1 MPSELEELV
10 EFLHHGNT
18 QIRQI
23 AVENLVGFSTA
34 QPELFKRHQLLPVR
48 DLKLLVRD
56 YTPIAKNALT
66 MLVNLSGDDEVLK
79 LLAEDDRFVEDLL
92 VKLTN
97 PKEPNADEVAMLLAN
112 LVKSETLHKLLTLK
126 RKAPESVSTSENV
139 IDQMMDCF
147 VKGAEGG
154 LNKHA
159 NYDYLSYLFAD
170 LSQTEK
176 GRAYFTERQEY
187 DGVVPITKLTVFTE
201 HKSDVR
207 RKGVASTIKNVAFE
221 VDKHPM
227 LFDEDGANLLP
238 YLLLPLA
245 GPEEMSEEDLEDML
259 PDLQLLPPDKQRDS
273 DNTIITTH
281 LETLLLLTTT
291 KEGRATMRAVK
302 VYPLIR
308 ETHLHVEDENVQ
320 EACDRL
326 VQVLMRDEEGEGE
339 GEPEQP
345 QIEAPKNEDEE
356 VLRDFLLEFLKC
368 PTRARDTTP
377 TNRKYSLYFII
388 SPPVTPAENIP
399 LRTRKLSCP
408 SSPRRKWL
416 PAEPDRIDPDFDGD
430 NGNYDTDIDNLP
442 PDVNPDTG
450 IVQCSWG
457 FMSRAPLLPSPPA
470 LGPPYGAL
478 QSPDEDSDGES
489 PVYHDIVE
497 GLPCRSSEYGTGSSS
512 NGSRPRRRSHS
523 TVRRRNSIYA
533 ERHSRRPSSAA
544 SDVGM
549 GADSKYSFATG
560 LAVPDH
566 PAMQETPV
574 SSPYMSSDEEEVLD
588 IDDDDSKSSDEDPP
602 DNSPYAQVRA
612 SVPATDNVSLSI
624 NTPRM
629 WILSLLFSL
638 TGSAANLFFSLR
650 YPSVA
655 ITPIIALVLVH
666 PLGKFWDVLL
676 KQTGDP
682 IEVFENG
689 SLHHRESPFEID
701 ASPIPLLSRVR
712 LWLAQGRWNEKEHA
726 CVYISSNVSF
736 GFAFATDVIVE
747 QHKFYKQDVPILYQ
761 LLLIISTQVLG
772 YAFAGLTRRFLVRPS
787 AMIWPGTLMSTAMF
801 STMHKS
807 VNKKANGW
815 SISRYRFFVIAWGGA
830 FLWYFVPGLLMP
842 ALSYFNVITWF
853 APKNVVISNL
863 FGVASGLGM
872 FPLTFDWAQIA
883 YIGSPLL
890 TPWWAAAN
898 IVTGLVIVIWAVA
911 PILYYKNVLFSSYMP
926 ILSTAVFDNTGRPY
940 KVSRILTP
948 DYLFDEKAYE
958 DYSPVYLPIT
968 YVLSYGVQFA
978 ALTSLVTHT
987 VCWYGKDIWQQTRKA
1002 FEERRDVPAM
1012 ETYQPLRGNSTS
1024 RQSHDIS
1031 ETNSHQTRDIP
1042 LGGEDVHCRLM
1053 RRYEDAPLAWYLIVL
1068 ISTLAIAT
1076 FTVEYYPT
1084 HLPWYGLLLALG
1096 VTSVFFIPVG
1106 IIMAITNQHS
1116 SLYLICQLLCGIVF
1130 PGRPVANMIFVT
1142 YSYISSAQGIK
1153 FSSDLKLGHYMKI
1166 PPRILFGVQMMATLV
1181 SSLTQIGV
1189 LNWMFTYIPGICTP
1203 EALNG
1208 FNCPIARVH
1217 FNGSILWG
1225 VVGPQRFFGPGGLYR
1240 PLVWAFLVGAV
1251 APLAT
1256 WLMGRHNKKSFWRL
1270 VNFPILFGSLSW
1282 IPPATGLNFSIWAVV
1297 CFVFNYVIRRRRTA
1311 WWEKYAMTLS
1321 AALDSGLAFAV
1332 VVVFFAFIYPGWVDG
1347 FKWWGTEIYK
1357 QRLSLLRFLA
1367 SPCTPLTTSFIYGG
1381 NMSTPTSTNART
1393 PTGPNGAPLKIMRRP
1408 RAADPLVRPKRKPAP
1423 KPAGATPAGNGTATK
1438 TIPSRP
1444 PIANPN
1450 PHSVFQSDR
1459 PMIEIGNNSMS
1470 ANGFSGPLLSDRY
1483 FDYPVV
1489 TTKRALMEGLK
1500 HHVARFASK
1509 KNVDPRDESQ
1519 FTRPVRLH
1527 RRDPRART
1535 QDPQSGRADDD
1546 GRPMDEA
1553 EREAFDARK
1562 AAREKERAQNLSQ
1575 IAPAIGSTSKRPNA
1589 PKQKTQQVFKSDM
1602 TPEEIARARIKYEE
1616 ALPWHLEDFD
1626 NRHTWVGN
1634 YEAALSETHA
1644 VFVLE
1649 GGKMRMIPAE
1659 KWYKFNAKSNFKALT
1674 IEEAEKFMA
1683 KRVKDPRWFMEK
1695 QQQLEQEKELATY
1708 AKQRK
1713 VYAGK
1718 QGLQAG
1724 KGEGLEATEMD
1735 FEEDR
1740 FADDEE
1746 HDDLFIEDEEAKESE
1761 KRIKEDQLKANVFDL
1776 KDEKE
1781 YELEELR
1788 EKRERE
1794 ARRVLGKSV
1803 RKALKRRERNYDYSS
1818 GSDVNPYTDE
1828 ESSDDSETERAKEEE
1843 RKKAEEEKNQKEAAA
1858 KGTLTPSGRPKHT
1871 DASKKAGSRKR
1882 LGSPNASDASGTDTS
1897 RKKAKGMHL
1906 TGSQPPS
1913 RPMSPSAMQSK
1924 KRVRNIPG
1932 GAGSGSDVETGVASG
1947 AEMAEGGKV
1956 KKLKLNPPVRFL
1968 VVVLRKGPAPPVL
1981 CLDLPEAVPAAPK
1994 ARETFPTAGEIHAAI
2009 PAGGITSSELLKI
2022 FRPRIGESKE
2032 NHRKFI
2038 AIVKDVSVYGKEDRM
2053 LRPGPWKGT

>member
-1 MPSELEELV
+1 MPTELEELV

-23 AVENLVGFSTA
+23 ACENLVGFSTA

-56 YTPIAKNALT
+56 YIPIAKNALT
-66 MLVNLSGDDEVLK
+66 ILINLSSDEEVLK
-79 LLAEDDRFVEDLL
+79 LLAEDEFVEDLL
-92 VKLTN
+92 AKLTN
-97 PKEPNADEVAMLLAN
+97 VKEPNADEVAMLLAN
-112 LVKSETLHKLLTLK
+112 VVKSENLQKLLTLK
-126 RKAPESVSTSENV
+126 RKAPETVSTSENA
-139 IDQMMDCF
+139 IDQLMDCF
-147 VKGAEGG
+147 VKGAEGA

-159 NYDYLSYLFAD
+159 NFDYLSYVFAD

-176 GRAYFTERQEY
+176 GRAYFTQRQDY
-187 DGVVPITKLTVFTE
+187 DEVVPITKLTVFTE
-201 HKSDVR
+201 HKSDIR
-207 RKGVASTIKNVAFE
+207 RKGIASTIKNVAFE
-221 VDKHPM
+221 VDSHPM

-245 GPEEMSEEDLEDML
+245 GPEELSDEDTADML

-273 DNTIITTH
+273 DPTIITTH

-291 KEGRATMRAVK
+291 REGREKMRAVK

-308 ETHLHVEDENVQ
+308 ETHMHVEDENVT

-326 VQVLMRDEEGEGE
+326 VQVLMRDEEVFHY
-339 GEPEQP
+339 PHT
-345 QIEAPKNEDEE
+345 I
-356 VLRDFLLEFLKC
+356 
-368 PTRARDTTP
+368 TST
-377 TNRKYSLYFII
+377 
-388 SPPVTPAENIP
+388 NIP

-408 SSPRRKWL
+408 STPRRKWL
-416 PAEPDRIDPDFDGD
+416 PAESDQTDSNFDDCASD
-430 NGNYDTDIDNLP
+430 NGNYPEIDNLP
-442 PDVNPDTG
+442 SDVNPDTG
-450 IVQCSWG
+450 IVQRFRA
-457 FMSRAPLLPSPPA
+457 FMSRAPLLPSTPA
-470 LGPPYGAL
+470 LGASSYGAL
-478 QSPDEDSDGES
+478 RSPDDSEEDISVS
-489 PVYHDIVE
+489 RRRNVR
-497 GLPCRSSEYGTGSSS
+497 RSLQRASFENGIGSSS
-512 NGSRPRRRSHS
+512 NVPGSTPRRSHS
-523 TVRRRNSIYA
+523 SVRRRNSVYA
-533 ERHSRRPSSAA
+533 DIANRRPSSAT

-549 GADSKYSFATG
+549 GPDSKYSFATG
-560 LAVPDH
+560 LAVPAN
-566 PAMQETPV
+566 PVMQETPAA
-574 SSPYMSSDEEEVLD
+574 SSPYMTSDDENVLD
-588 IDDDDSKSSDEDPP
+588 IDDDDSKSSGEDPP

-612 SVPATDNVSLSI
+612 SVPATDDITLSI

-682 IEVFENG
+682 LEIFENG
-689 SLHHRESPFEID
+689 SLHHRESLSGEIEVPPVPL
-701 ASPIPLLSRVR
+701 ASRIR
-712 LWLAQGRWNEKEHA
+712 LWFAQGRWNEKEHA

-747 QHKFYKQDVPILYQ
+747 QHKFYNQDVPIMYQ

-815 SISRYRFFVIAWGGA
+815 SISRYKFFVVVWAGA

-842 ALSYFNVITWF
+842 ALSYFNVITWL
-853 APKNVVISNL
+853 APKNVVVSNL

-898 IVTGLVIVIWAVA
+898 IVTGLVVVIWIVA
-911 PILYYKNVLFSSYMP
+911 PILYYKNVLFSAYMP
-926 ILSTAVFDNTGRPY
+926 IVSTAVFDNAGRPY
-940 KVSRILTP
+940 DVSRILTA
-948 DYLFDEKAYE
+948 DFLFDEKAYQ

-987 VCWYGKDIWQQTRKA
+987 ICWYGKDIWQQTRKA
-1002 FEERRDVPAM
+1002 FEEKREVPDM
-1012 ETYQPLRGNSTS
+1012 ETYQPLRRSNDMVRQSYDIPGNS
-1024 RQSHDIS
+1024 SHEPS
-1031 ETNSHQTRDIP
+1031 QEIP
-1042 LGGEDVHCRLM
+1042 LGGDDVHCRLM
-1053 RRYEDAPLAWYLIVL
+1053 RRYKDAPLTWYLLVF
-1068 ISTLAIAT
+1068 ISMLATAI
-1076 FTVEYYPT
+1076 FTVEY
-1084 HLPWYGLLLALG
+1084 
-1096 VTSVFFIPVG
+1096 
-1106 IIMAITNQHS
+1106 
-1116 SLYLICQLLCGIVF
+1116 
-1130 PGRPVANMIFVT
+1130 
-1142 YSYISSAQGIK
+1142 SAQGIK

-1189 LNWMFTYIPGICTP
+1189 LNWMFTFVPGLCTP
-1203 EALNG
+1203 EAING

-1240 PLVWAFLVGAV
+1240 PLVWAFLMGAV
-1251 APLAT
+1251 APLGA
-1256 WLMGRHNKKSFWRL
+1256 WLLGRHSKKSFWRM

-1282 IPPATGLNFSIWAVV
+1282 IPPATGLNFSIWALV

-1357 QRLSLLRFLA
+1357 QGCDWIACPYKPLEPGQRFEPPGAQTTQTGDLPVPRDRVSGTGKHLLRGQPSYLRVAASSSFKVTFPSLTLFLTC
-1367 SPCTPLTTSFIYGG
+1367 PPLSQHKTGKRLQSFHISTTGAIRRVAFYRSYNSALYVG
-1381 NMSTPTSTNART
+1381 NMSTPTNPSNART
-1393 PTGPNGAPLKIMRRP
+1393 PTGPNGAPLMRMRRP
-1408 RAADPLVRPKRKPAP
+1408 KAADPLVRPKRRPAP
-1423 KPAGATPAGNGTATK
+1423 KPAGATPGHGTATK
-1438 TIPSRP
+1438 TLPSRP
-1444 PIANPN
+1444 QTSNPQTIF
-1450 PHSVFQSDR
+1450 PSER
-1459 PMIEIGNNSMS
+1459 PMLELSNNHMS
-1470 ANGFSGPLLSDRY
+1470 ANGFSGPLLSDKY

-1500 HHVARFASK
+1500 HHIARFASK
-1509 KNVDPRDESQ
+1509 KSVDPRDESQ

-1527 RRDPRART
+1527 RRDPRSRNH
-1535 QDPQSGRADDD
+1535 DPNSGRTEID
-1546 GRPMDEA
+1546 GQPMDEA

-1562 AAREKERAQNLSQ
+1562 AAREKERAENLSQ
-1575 IAPAIGSTSKRPNA
+1575 IAPALGSTSKRPNA

-1626 NRHTWVGN
+1626 NQHTWVGN

-1644 VFVLE
+1644 VFILDN
-1649 GGKMRMIPAE
+1649 GKMRMIPAE

-1674 IEEAEKFMA
+1674 IDEAEKFMA

-1695 QQQLEQEKELATY
+1695 QQQLEQEKELETY

-1718 QGLQAG
+1718 QGTAT
-1724 KGEGLEATEMD
+1724 KGAGLEAGEMD

-1746 HDDLFIEDEEAKESE
+1746 HDDLFNEDEDAKDAE
-1761 KRIKEDQLKANVFDL
+1761 KRIKEDQLKANVFNL

-1781 YELEELR
+1781 YDAEEMR

-1794 ARRVLGKSV
+1794 ARRVLGKGV
-1803 RKALKRRERNYDYSS
+1803 RKALKKRERNFDYSS

-1843 RKKAEEEKNQKEAAA
+1843 RKKAEEEKAQKEATSS
-1858 KGTLTPSGRPKHT
+1858 KGTNTPSGRPKHT
-1871 DASKKAGSRKR
+1871 DALKKPSRKR

-1897 RKKAKGMHL
+1897 RKKVKSMHL
-1906 TGSQPPS
+1906 PTSQPPS
-1913 RPMSPSAMQSK
+1913 RPISPSALQGK

-1932 GAGSGSDVETGVASG
+1932 GAGSGSDVDTVGSG
-1947 AEMAEGGKV
+1947 AEMTEGGKI
-1956 KKLKLNPPVRFL
+1956 KKLKLNPSTVASRGGTPQGSRAAS
-1968 VVVLRKGPAPPVL
+1968 P
-1981 CLDLPEAVPAAPK
+1981 LPRLSGSRANSPDVPRGHRVSTPISGNQ
-1994 ARETFPTAGEIHAAI
+1994 TFPTAGEIHAAI
-2009 PAGGITSSELLKI
+2009 PASGILSSDLLKV

-2032 NHRKFI
+2032 NHRRFI

-2053 LRPGPWKGT
+2053 LRPGPWKGN

>member
-34 QPELFKRHQLLPVR
+34 QPDLFKRHQLLPIR
-48 DLKLLVRD
+48 DLKLLARD
-56 YTPIAKNALT
+56 YSPIAKNALT
-66 MLVNLSGDDEVLK
+66 MLVNLSGDEEVLK
-79 LLAEDDRFVEDLL
+79 CLAEDDKFVETLL
-92 VKLTN
+92 AKLTN

-112 LVKSETLHKLLTLK
+112 LVKSEHLHKLFTLK
-126 RKAPESVSTSENV
+126 RKVPESVSTSENV
-139 IDQMMDCF
+139 VDQVMDCF
-147 VKGAEGG
+147 VKGAEGE

-170 LSQTEK
+170 LSQTKE
-176 GRAYFTERQEY
+176 GRAYFTQRQEY

-201 HKSDVR
+201 HRSDIR

-221 VDKHPM
+221 VEAHPM

-245 GPEEMSEEDLEDML
+245 GPEELSEEDSADML
-259 PDLQLLPPDKQRDS
+259 ADLQLLPPDKQRDP

-291 KEGRATMRAVK
+291 REGRETMRAVK

-326 VQVLMRDEEGEGE
+326 VQVLMRDEEGEGQE
-339 GEPEQP
+339 EPEQP
-345 QIEAPKNEDEE
+345 QIEAPQNEDEKVVE
-356 VLRDFLLEFLKC
+356 LSHLLHALTGNTFG
-368 PTRARDTTP
+368 
-377 TNRKYSLYFII
+377 I
-388 SPPVTPAENIP
+388 SSSPHITSNNIP

-408 SSPRRKWL
+408 STPRRKWL
-416 PAEPDRIDPDFDGD
+416 PAETDQTDSELNDRAGD
-430 NGNYDTDIDNLP
+430 NGNYDTAIDNLP

-450 IVQCSWG
+450 IVQRFRA
-457 FMSRAPLLPSPPA
+457 FMSRAPLLPSQPE
-470 LGPPYGAL
+470 LGASSYGAL
-478 QSPDEDSDGES
+478 RSPEDSEE
-489 PVYHDIVE
+489 DISVHNV
-497 GLPCRSSEYGTGSSS
+497 GGASQRTSFGDDIGGPSTAGPKSA
-512 NGSRPRRRSHS
+512 RRRSHS
-523 TVRRRNSIYA
+523 FARRRNSLYS
-533 ERHSRRPSSAA
+533 ERRNRRPSSAT

-560 LAVPDH
+560 LAVPGN
-566 PAMQETPV
+566 PVMQETPA
-574 SSPYMSSDEEEVLD
+574 SSPYMTSDDENVLD
-588 IDDDDSKSSDEDPP
+588 IDDDDDSKFSDEDPP

-612 SVPATDNVSLSI
+612 SVPATDDVSLSI
-624 NTPRM
+624 N
-629 WILSLLFSL
+629 S
-638 TGSAANLFFSLR
+638 SAANLFFSLR

-666 PLGKFWDVLL
+666 PLGKFWDVLF

-682 IEVFENG
+682 LEVFENG
-689 SLHHRESPFEID
+689 SLHHRELLSGEID
-701 ASPIPLLSRVR
+701 APRTTLRSRVR
-712 LWLAQGRWNEKEHA
+712 LWFAQGRWNEKEHA

-747 QHKFYKQDVPILYQ
+747 QHKFYKQDVPIIYQ

-815 SISRYRFFVIAWGGA
+815 SISRYKFFIVVWGGA

-853 APKNVVISNL
+853 APKNVVVSNL

-898 IVTGLVIVIWAVA
+898 IVTGLAIVIWAVA
-911 PILYYKNVLFSSYMP
+911 PILYYKNVLFSAFMP

-948 DYLFDEKAYE
+948 DFLFDQKAYE

-987 VCWYGKDIWQQTRKA
+987 ICWYGKDIWQQTRKA

-1012 ETYQPLRGNSTS
+1012 ETYEPLRGNNTTS
-1024 RQSHDIS
+1024 RRSNDIPRTRSHD
-1031 ETNSHQTRDIP
+1031 QTPEIP
-1042 LGGEDVHCRLM
+1042 SGGEDVHCRLM
-1053 RRYEDAPLAWYLIVL
+1053 RRYKDAPLMWYLLVL
-1068 ISTLAIAT
+1068 ISMLATAT

-1096 VTSVFFIPVG
+1096 ITSVFFIPVG

-1189 LNWMFTYIPGICTP
+1189 LNWMFTYIPGLCTP

-1251 APLAT
+1251 APLGT
-1256 WLMGRHNKKSFWRL
+1256 WLLGRHSKKSFWRM

-1282 IPPATGLNFSIWAVV
+1282 IPPATGLNFSIWALV

-1357 QRLSLLRFLA
+1357 QV
-1367 SPCTPLTTSFIYGG
+1367 
-1381 NMSTPTSTNART
+1381 ST
-1393 PTGPNGAPLKIMRRP
+1393 
-1408 RAADPLVRPKRKPAP
+1408 
-1423 KPAGATPAGNGTATK
+1423 
-1438 TIPSRP
+1438 
-1444 PIANPN
+1444 
-1450 PHSVFQSDR
+1450 
-1459 PMIEIGNNSMS
+1459 
-1470 ANGFSGPLLSDRY
+1470 
-1483 FDYPVV
+1483 
-1489 TTKRALMEGLK
+1489 
-1500 HHVARFASK
+1500 
-1509 KNVDPRDESQ
+1509 
-1519 FTRPVRLH
+1519 
-1527 RRDPRART
+1527 
-1535 QDPQSGRADDD
+1535 
-1546 GRPMDEA
+1546 
-1553 EREAFDARK
+1553 
-1562 AAREKERAQNLSQ
+1562 
-1575 IAPAIGSTSKRPNA
+1575 
-1589 PKQKTQQVFKSDM
+1589 
-1602 TPEEIARARIKYEE
+1602 
-1616 ALPWHLEDFD
+1616 
-1626 NRHTWVGN
+1626 
-1634 YEAALSETHA
+1634 
-1644 VFVLE
+1644 
-1649 GGKMRMIPAE
+1649 
-1659 KWYKFNAKSNFKALT
+1659 
-1674 IEEAEKFMA
+1674 
-1683 KRVKDPRWFMEK
+1683 
-1695 QQQLEQEKELATY
+1695 
-1708 AKQRK
+1708 
-1713 VYAGK
+1713 
-1718 QGLQAG
+1718 
-1724 KGEGLEATEMD
+1724 
-1735 FEEDR
+1735 
-1740 FADDEE
+1740 
-1746 HDDLFIEDEEAKESE
+1746 
-1761 KRIKEDQLKANVFDL
+1761 
-1776 KDEKE
+1776 
-1781 YELEELR
+1781 
-1788 EKRERE
+1788 
-1794 ARRVLGKSV
+1794 
-1803 RKALKRRERNYDYSS
+1803 
-1818 GSDVNPYTDE
+1818 
-1828 ESSDDSETERAKEEE
+1828 
-1843 RKKAEEEKNQKEAAA
+1843 
-1858 KGTLTPSGRPKHT
+1858 
-1871 DASKKAGSRKR
+1871 
-1882 LGSPNASDASGTDTS
+1882 
-1897 RKKAKGMHL
+1897 
-1906 TGSQPPS
+1906 
-1913 RPMSPSAMQSK
+1913 
-1924 KRVRNIPG
+1924 
-1932 GAGSGSDVETGVASG
+1932 
-1947 AEMAEGGKV
+1947 
-1956 KKLKLNPPVRFL
+1956 
-1968 VVVLRKGPAPPVL
+1968 
-1981 CLDLPEAVPAAPK
+1981 
-1994 ARETFPTAGEIHAAI
+1994 
-2009 PAGGITSSELLKI
+2009 
-2022 FRPRIGESKE
+2022 
-2032 NHRKFI
+2032 
-2038 AIVKDVSVYGKEDRM
+2038 
-2053 LRPGPWKGT
+2053 

>member
-1 MPSELEELV
+1 MPTELEELV

-23 AVENLVGFSTA
+23 ACENLVGFSTA

-56 YTPIAKNALT
+56 YIPISKNALT
-66 MLVNLSGDDEVLK
+66 ILINLSGDEEVLK
-79 LLAEDDRFVEDLL
+79 LLAEDEFIEDLL
-92 VKLTN
+92 AKLTN
-97 PKEPNADEVAMLLAN
+97 VEEPNADEVAMLLAN
-112 LVKSETLHKLLTLK
+112 LVKHENLQKLLTLK
-126 RKAPESVSTSENV
+126 RKAPETVSTSDNA
-139 IDQMMDCF
+139 IDQLMDCF
-147 VKGAEGG
+147 VKGAEGS

-159 NYDYLSYLFAD
+159 NFDYLSYVFAD

-176 GRAYFTERQEY
+176 GRAYFTQRQDY
-187 DGVVPITKLTVFTE
+187 DEVVPITKLTVFTE
-201 HKSDVR
+201 HKSDIR
-207 RKGVASTIKNVAFE
+207 RKGIASTIKNVAFE
-221 VDKHPM
+221 VDSHPM

-245 GPEEMSEEDLEDML
+245 GPEELSDEDTADML

-273 DNTIITTH
+273 DPTIITTH

-291 KEGRATMRAVK
+291 RDGRDKMRAVK

-308 ETHLHVEDENVQ
+308 ETHLHVEDENVT

-345 QIEAPKNEDEE
+345 KVEAPKNEDEE
-356 VLRDFLLEFLKC
+356 VVELISSS
-368 PTRARDTTP
+368 PTITST
-377 TNRKYSLYFII
+377 
-388 SPPVTPAENIP
+388 NIP
-399 LRTRKLSCP
+399 LQTRKLSCSP
-408 SSPRRKWL
+408 TPRRKWL
-416 PAEPDRIDPDFDGD
+416 HAESDQAGSDFDDCASD
-430 NGNYDTDIDNLP
+430 NGNCPEIDNLP
-442 PDVNPDTG
+442 PDVNPNTG
-450 IVQCSWG
+450 IVQRFRA
-457 FMSRAPLLPSPPA
+457 FMSRAPLLPSTPT
-470 LGPPYGAL
+470 LGASSYGAL
-478 QSPDEDSDGES
+478 RTPNDSEEDISAS
-489 PVYHDIVE
+489 RRQNIR
-497 GLPCRSSEYGTGSSS
+497 RSLQRASFENGIGSSS
-512 NGSRPRRRSHS
+512 NVPGTTPKRSHS
-523 TVRRRNSIYA
+523 SVRRRNSVYA
-533 ERHSRRPSSAA
+533 DIANRRPSSAT

-549 GADSKYSFATG
+549 GPDSKYSFATG
-560 LAVPDH
+560 LAVPGN
-566 PAMQETPV
+566 PVMQETPA
-574 SSPYMSSDEEEVLD
+574 SSPYMTSDDESVLD
-588 IDDDDSKSSDEDPP
+588 IDDDDSKSSSEDPP

-612 SVPATDNVSLSI
+612 SVPATDDITLSI

-682 IEVFENG
+682 LEVFENG
-689 SLHHRESPFEID
+689 SLHHRESLSGEIE
-701 ASPIPLLSRVR
+701 APPVPLASRVR

-747 QHKFYKQDVPILYQ
+747 QHKFYNQDVPIMYQ

-807 VNKKANGW
+807 VNKRANGW
-815 SISRYRFFVIAWGGA
+815 SISRYKFFVVVWAGA

-842 ALSYFNVITWF
+842 ALSYFNVITWL

-898 IVTGLVIVIWAVA
+898 IVTGLVVVIWVVA
-911 PILYYKNVLFSSYMP
+911 PILYYKNTLFSAYMP
-926 ILSTAVFDNTGRPY
+926 IVSTAVFDNTGRPY
-940 KVSRILTP
+940 NVSRILTA
-948 DYLFDEKAYE
+948 DFLFDEKAYQ

-987 VCWYGKDIWQQTRKA
+987 ICWYGKDIWQQTRKA
-1002 FEERRDVPAM
+1002 FEERREVPDM
-1012 ETYQPLRGNSTS
+1012 ETYQPLRRSNDTV
-1024 RQSHDIS
+1024 RQSYDIPRTS
-1031 ETNSHQTRDIP
+1031 SHEPSQEIP
-1042 LGGEDVHCRLM
+1042 LGGDDVHCRLM
-1053 RRYEDAPLAWYLIVL
+1053 RRYKDAPLTWYLLVF
-1068 ISTLAIAT
+1068 ISMLATAI

-1096 VTSVFFIPVG
+1096 ITCVFFIPVG
-1106 IIMAITNQHS
+1106 IIMAVTNQHS

-1189 LNWMFTYIPGICTP
+1189 LNWMFTFVPGLCTP
-1203 EALNG
+1203 EAING
-1208 FNCPIARVH
+1208 FNCPLARVH

-1240 PLVWAFLVGAV
+1240 PLVWAFLLGAV
-1251 APLAT
+1251 APLSA
-1256 WLMGRHNKKSFWRL
+1256 WLLGRHSKKSFWRM

-1282 IPPATGLNFSIWAVV
+1282 IPPATGLNFSIWALV
-1297 CFVFNYVIRRRRTA
+1297 CFLFNYVIRRRRTA

-1332 VVVFFAFIYPGWVDG
+1332 VVVFFVFIYPGWVDG

-1357 QRLSLLRFLA
+1357 QGCDWIACPYKPLEPGQRFGQ
-1367 SPCTPLTTSFIYGG
+1367 I
-1381 NMSTPTSTNART
+1381 
-1393 PTGPNGAPLKIMRRP
+1393 RRP
-1408 RAADPLVRPKRKPAP
+1408 KAADPLVRPKRRPAP
-1423 KPAGATPAGNGTATK
+1423 KPAGATPGNGTATK
-1438 TIPSRP
+1438 TLPSRP
-1444 PIANPN
+1444 QTSNPQTIL
-1450 PHSVFQSDR
+1450 PSER
-1459 PMIEIGNNSMS
+1459 PMLELSNNHMS
-1470 ANGFSGPLLSDRY
+1470 ANGFSGPLLSDKY
-1483 FDYPVV
+1483 IDYPVV
-1489 TTKRALMEGLK
+1489 TTKRALMEGIK
-1500 HHVARFASK
+1500 HHIARFASK
-1509 KNVDPRDESQ
+1509 KSVDPRDESQ

-1527 RRDPRART
+1527 RRDPRSRNH
-1535 QDPQSGRADDD
+1535 DPNSGRTEID
-1546 GRPMDEA
+1546 GQPMDEA

-1562 AAREKERAQNLSQ
+1562 AAREKERAENLSQ
-1575 IAPAIGSTSKRPNA
+1575 IAPALGSTSKRPNA

-1644 VFVLE
+1644 VFILDN
-1649 GGKMRMIPAE
+1649 GKMRMIPAE

-1674 IEEAEKFMA
+1674 IDEAEKFMA

-1695 QQQLEQEKELATY
+1695 QQQLEQEKELETY

-1718 QGLQAG
+1718 QGTDT
-1724 KGEGLEATEMD
+1724 KGAGLETGEMD

-1746 HDDLFIEDEEAKESE
+1746 HDDLFNEDEDAKDAE
-1761 KRIKEDQLKANVFDL
+1761 KRIKEDQLKANVFNL

-1781 YELEELR
+1781 YDAEEMR

-1794 ARRVLGKSV
+1794 ARRVLGKGV
-1803 RKALKRRERNYDYSS
+1803 RKALKKRERNFDYSS

-1843 RKKAEEEKNQKEAAA
+1843 RKKAEEEKAQKEATSS
-1858 KGTLTPSGRPKHT
+1858 KGTNTPSGRPKHT
-1871 DASKKAGSRKR
+1871 DALKKPSRKR
-1882 LGSPNASDASGTDTS
+1882 LGSPYASDASGTDTS
-1897 RKKAKGMHL
+1897 RKKAKNMHL
-1906 TGSQPPS
+1906 PTSQPPS
-1913 RPMSPSAMQSK
+1913 RPISPSALQGK

-1932 GAGSGSDVETGVASG
+1932 GPGSGSDVDTGVGSG
-1947 AEMAEGGKV
+1947 AEMTEGGKI
-1956 KKLKLNPPVRFL
+1956 KKLKLNPSTVASRGGTPQGSRAASPLPRLSGSRANSPDGPRGHRMSTPVS
-1968 VVVLRKGPAPPVL
+1968 GNQ
-1981 CLDLPEAVPAAPK
+1981 
-1994 ARETFPTAGEIHAAI
+1994 TFPTAGEIHAAI
-2009 PAGGITSSELLKI
+2009 PASGILSSDLLKV

-2053 LRPGPWKGT
+2053 LRPGPWKGN